1 MFPRLGLRSRILAL
15 TMPIVIL
22 VSAGTAGIIYLSLGQ
37 VLEASARDIAASEAA
52 EVRADLQLHSIED
65 LAATHEADVGSRV
78 SQVVDDTGAVVMTTD
93 KKVTTP
99 MADYVVA
106 PGDLK
111 VRHRS
116 TGSRAGRTRASRWP
130 PPTRPASTA
139 VGTRCSWRWPPR
151 SRAPRWA
158 ARRSSR

>member
-52 EVRADLQLHSIED
+52 EVRADLQLHNIDE

-78 SQVVDDTGAVVMTTD
+78 SQVVDDTGAVVITTD
-93 KKVTTP
+93 TKVSTP
-99 MADYVVA
+99 MVDPVVA
-106 PGDLK
+106 PGELK
-111 VRHRS
+111 VVTVDGLPGGDGQVLVVATGGLPEGTDAMAVATELVRYVIS
-116 TGSRAGRTRASRWP
+116 TM
-130 PPTRPASTA
+130 
-139 VGTRCSWRWPPR
+139 
-151 SRAPRWA
+151 
-158 ARRSSR
+158 